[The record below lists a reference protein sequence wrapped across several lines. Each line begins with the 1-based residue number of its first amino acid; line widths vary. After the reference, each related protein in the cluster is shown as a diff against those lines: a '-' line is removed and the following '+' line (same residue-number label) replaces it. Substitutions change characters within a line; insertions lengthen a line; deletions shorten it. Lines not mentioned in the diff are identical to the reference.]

1 MIVRDRPSSL
11 GLLFAW
17 RGSILPRIALSLL
30 MVFLFSAA
38 VEGIHQAGLYDFSKY
53 SVAPFTLLGVA
64 LSIFLGFR
72 NNASYDRWWE
82 GRKQFG
88 QMVCDIRSLGR
99 SSYVLLGDHPQR
111 RLMLQW
117 VAGHYHALR
126 GQLRK
131 QGIPPEAI
139 EALKDIP
146 GFDEAELRR
155 QRNVPD
161 YCLRQ
166 VGEQMRLLLKS
177 GELDNVGVR
186 ILDEHVSRLTNVQ
199 AACERLV
206 SAPLPFAYSLLTHR
220 TVHIYCYLLPFGL
233 AGTMNWF
240 TPIFGL
246 VVAYTFFGLEAL
258 AQELEEPFGLQP
270 NHLPLSAICR
280 VNDISIAESLG
291 DVAPEPMRPD
301 GHILQ

>member
-1 MIVRDRPSSL
+1 MIVRDRPGSL

-17 RGSILPRIALSLL
+17 RGSILPRIAPHMLA
-30 MVFLFSAA
+30 VCLFSAI
-38 VEGIHQAGLYDFSKY
+38 VEGIHQFHYYDFSKY
-53 SVAPFTLLGVA
+53 SVAPFTLLGIA

-88 QMVCDIRSLGR
+88 QLVCDIRSIGR
-99 SSYVLLGDHPQR
+99 ASYILLGDHPSR

-117 VAGHYHALR
+117 VSAHSHALR

-131 QGIPPEAI
+131 QGIPDEAI
-139 EALKDIP
+139 AAVRDVP
-146 GFDEAELRR
+146 GFDEAEMRR
-155 QRNVPD
+155 QRSVPD

-166 VGEQMRLLLKS
+166 IGFLMRKLLRA
-177 GELDNVGVR
+177 GELDSVGVR
-186 ILDEHVSRLTNVQ
+186 ELDEHFSRLTDVQ

-206 SAPLPFAYSLLTHR
+206 SAPIPFAYSLLTHR

-233 AGTMNWF
+233 AGTMSWF
-240 TPIFGL
+240 TPVFSL

-270 NHLPLSAICR
+270 NHLPLTAICR

-291 DVAPEPMRPD
+291 DEPPEPLRPD